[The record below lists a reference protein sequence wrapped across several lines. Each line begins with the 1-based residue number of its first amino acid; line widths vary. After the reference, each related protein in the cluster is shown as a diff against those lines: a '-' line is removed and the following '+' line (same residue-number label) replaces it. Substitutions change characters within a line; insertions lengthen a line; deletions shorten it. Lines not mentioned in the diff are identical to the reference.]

1 MRADQLIGRLAL
13 RERPTNGDES
23 YMERPVEI
31 VGVEDGRVYYR
42 PEHWSETDEPCKMI
56 GWLDGWKPANCG
68 GKRTVCL
75 MADRFIWLVIKEADI
90 EPAVDEI
97 QSLGGF
103 KITSAGYGMVVAR
116 KACLDGGE
124 AIRKIKELV
133 RLGWVWE

>member
-42 PEHWSETDEPCKMI
+42 PAYWSETDRLCSMI

-75 MADRFIWLVIKEADI
+75 MADRFIWLVINEADI

>member
-13 RERPTNGDES
+13 RERPTNGDQSYTES
-23 YMERPVEI
+23 PVEI
-31 VGVEDGRVYYR
+31 VGVEDGLVYYR
-42 PEHWSETDEPCKMI
+42 PAHWSETDSPCSMI
-56 GWLDGWKPANCG
+56 GWLDGWKPAKCG

-75 MADRFIWLVIKEADI
+75 MADRFIRLVINEADI